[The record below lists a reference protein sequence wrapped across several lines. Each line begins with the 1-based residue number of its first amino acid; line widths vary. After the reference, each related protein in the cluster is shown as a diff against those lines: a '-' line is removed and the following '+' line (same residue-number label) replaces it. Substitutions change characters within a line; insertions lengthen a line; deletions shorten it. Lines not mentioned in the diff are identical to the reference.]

1 VTSLKKLWAELCDS
15 AAAQPGGPHDEAR
28 VLRIGMTTLIVGFG
42 GFILWAS
49 LAKLDEGVP
58 APAVVS
64 VDTQRKMIQH
74 QTIATVR
81 KIHVKEAQDVKEGDV
96 LLELDDADSRTHY
109 DSLQE
114 DWRGAQ
120 AQLDGKLAQQ
130 KLLLEQLAGTRDLV
144 RDGYLP
150 RNKLYEEERQAA
162 DLAAAVSALQS
173 TVAKYKRNMSAAQT
187 DVNRSLI
194 RAPVS
199 GKVVGL
205 MMQTVGGV
213 IPAGAKIM
221 DIVPKDEQLILEA
234 QVPPHLID
242 RVHPGMPVDI
252 RFAGF
257 ADLPNLFVD
266 GTLTSVS
273 ADRLTDPLTRAPY
286 FLARVEVAPAGLKK
300 LGARRIQAGMSANVI
315 LKTGSRTMLNY
326 LLTPLVRRVSTS
338 FAER

>member
-1 VTSLKKLWAELCDS
+1 MIKKLWIELCGS

-28 VLRIGMTTLIVGFG
+28 VLRVGMTALVVGFG
-42 GFILWAS
+42 GFLLWAS

-81 KIHVKEAQDVKEGDV
+81 KVHVREAQEVKEGDV
-96 LLELDDADSRTHY
+96 LLELDADDSRTQF

-120 AQLDGKLAQQ
+120 AQLDGKRAQQ
-130 KLLLEQLAGTRDLV
+130 KLVLEQLSGTRDLV

-150 RNKLYEEERQAA
+150 RNKLFEEERLAA
-162 DLAAAVSALQS
+162 ELTAAVSALES
-173 TVAKYKRNMSAAQT
+173 SVAKLKRNMSAATT

-221 DIVPKDEQLILEA
+221 DIVPRDERLILEA

-242 RVHPGMPVDI
+242 RIHAGMPADI

-257 ADLPNLFVD
+257 ADMPNLFVD
-266 GTLTSVS
+266 GTLISVS
-273 ADRLTDPLTRAPY
+273 ADRLSDPLTRAPY
-286 FLARVEVAPAGLKK
+286 FLARVEVAPAGLRK

-326 LLTPLVRRVSTS
+326 LLTPLLRRVSTS
-338 FAER
+338 FVER